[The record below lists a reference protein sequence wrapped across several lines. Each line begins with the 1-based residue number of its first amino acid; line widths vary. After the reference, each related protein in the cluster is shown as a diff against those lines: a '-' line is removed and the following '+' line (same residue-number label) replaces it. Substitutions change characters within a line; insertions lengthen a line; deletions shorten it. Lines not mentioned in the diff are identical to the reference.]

1 MITFGDY
8 VKPKSIEEA
17 YEILSTKKPA
27 RILGGGCY
35 VRMGSRRIALAVD
48 LCDAGLDYIN
58 ETEDAIELGATSTFR
73 QIETNEAILGLYDG
87 LLSKSV
93 ADIVGV
99 QLRNIVTTGG
109 TVYARHGF
117 SDFIPSLL
125 SMDAK
130 VVFHNAGEMPL
141 AEYLENDATKR
152 DIVEKVILPKR
163 VGKGSYQAMRV
174 SKGDY
179 AILVVSVTKSDEA
192 GYRIVV
198 GARPKRA
205 ALAYKAME
213 FINGAE
219 ATEENIVKAA
229 EMAAEELTFGT
240 NTRGSAEYRKAIC
253 KVLVKRALME
263 VCSC

>member
-8 VKPKSIEEA
+8 VKPKSVEEA
-17 YEILSTKKPA
+17 YEIISTKKPA
-27 RILGGGCY
+27 RLLGGGCY
-35 VRMGSRRIALAVD
+35 VRMGNRRIGLAVD

-58 ETEDAIELGATSTFR
+58 ETENSIELGATSTFR
-73 QIETNEAILGLYDG
+73 QIETSEVILNQYDG

-93 ADIVGV
+93 RDIVGV

-117 SDFIPSLL
+117 SDFLPSLL

-130 VVFHNAGEMPL
+130 VVFHNGGEVS
-141 AEYLENDATKR
+141 LEDYHNEEVSRR

-163 VGKGSYQAMRV
+163 EGKGSYQALRL

-179 AILVVSVTKSDEA
+179 AILVVSVTKSDA
-192 GYRIVV
+192 GYRIAV
-198 GARPKRA
+198 GGRPQRA

-213 FINGAE
+213 FMNGAD
-219 ATEENIVKAA
+219 ATEENIKKAA
-229 EMAAEELTFGT
+229 EIVSEELSFGT
-240 NTRGSAEYRKAIC
+240 NTRGSKEYRKEIC
-253 KVLVKRALME
+253 KVLVKRALAE
-263 VCSC
+263 VSSC